1 MSMIRVGFWLKFT
14 TGWPSQL
21 KFDIM
26 CLSTIYEHMKLV
38 MDATSHLLFSKSRKV
53 MVHAKTATRKNI
65 SKSKNKTTILI
76 FLMMAVMHQS
86 RWPISN

>member
-26 CLSTIYEHMKLV
+26 CLSTIYRHMKLV

-53 MVHAKTATRKNI
+53 MVNPKTATQGNI
-65 SKSKNKTTILI
+65 SRSKNKTTILI